1 MSPSIPAKARDILAQ
16 RHDLND
22 VYNHIRAEL
31 EKVEDKLKTFS
42 SSPNPLIS
50 EISQYLFQKKGKR
63 IRPALLI
70 LCSKLLGYRGDEHI
84 LMSALVEFI
93 HTASLIHDDI
103 IDNADRRRGR
113 DSVHTRWGPNISVL
127 LGDYLYIKTLGL
139 SLDSPHPSIVQILTD
154 VSARMIDGELTE
166 YSSSG
171 RLDTSEQDY
180 LEIIDQK
187 TASLFAAACQI
198 GAVLGKA
205 TPKQEGQLIDYG
217 RNLGMTFQIIDDLL
231 DFQGD
236 EDEMGKPVLSD
247 LSEGRITLPL
257 IYTLRNDGSSS
268 RSRLRSLMK
277 KKTLAKGS
285 RKEILDIIRANGAL
299 EYTYRQA
306 EEFSLRAREIAS
318 QFPESAHRE
327 ALALLAEFVLA
338 RNK

>member
-1 MSPSIPAKARDILAQ
+1 MGA
-16 RHDLND
+16 
-22 VYNHIRAEL
+22 
-31 EKVEDKLKTFS
+31 
-42 SSPNPLIS
+42 LI
-50 EISQYLFQKKGKR
+50 
-63 IRPALLI
+63 
-70 LCSKLLGYRGDEHI
+70 
-84 LMSALVEFI
+84 EFI

-127 LGDYLYIKTLGL
+127 LGDYLYIKTIGL
-139 SLDSPHPSIVQILTD
+139 SLESPHPGVVRILTD

-166 YSSSG
+166 YALSG
-171 RLDTSEQDY
+171 RLDASEQDY
-180 LEIIDQK
+180 LEIISQK

-198 GAVLGKA
+198 GAVLGRA
-205 TPKQEGQLIDYG
+205 TPRQERLLVDYG
-217 RNLGMTFQIIDDLL
+217 QNLGLTFQVVDDLL

-247 LSEGRITLPL
+247 LGEGRITLPL
-257 IYTLRNDGSSS
+257 IYTLRNDGSSN
-268 RSRLRSLMK
+268 RSRLRTLIK
-277 KKTLAKGS
+277 RKTLAKGS

-299 EYTYRQA
+299 DYTYHKA

-327 ALALLAEFVLA
+327 ALSLLAEFVLS

>member
-1 MSPSIPAKARDILAQ
+1 MRPSIPQKARDILAQ
-16 RHDLND
+16 RRDLND
-22 VYNHIRAEL
+22 VYNHIQAEL
-31 EKVEDKLKTFS
+31 EKVEEKLKAFS

-50 EISQYLFQKKGKR
+50 EISRYLFQKKGKR
-63 IRPALLI
+63 IRPAMLI

-84 LMSALVEFI
+84 FMGALIEFI

-127 LGDYLYIKTLGL
+127 LGDYLYIKTIGL
-139 SLDSPHPSIVQILTD
+139 SLESPHPGVVRILTD

-166 YSSSG
+166 YALSG
-171 RLDTSEQDY
+171 RLDASEQDY
-180 LEIIDQK
+180 LEIISQK

-198 GAVLGKA
+198 GAVLGRA
-205 TPKQEGQLIDYG
+205 TPRQERLLVDYG
-217 RNLGMTFQIIDDLL
+217 QNLGLTFQVVDDLL

-247 LSEGRITLPL
+247 LGEGRITLPL
-257 IYTLRNDGSSS
+257 IYTLRNDGSSN
-268 RSRLRSLMK
+268 RSRLRTLIK
-277 KKTLAKGS
+277 RKTLAKGS

-299 EYTYRQA
+299 DYTYHKA

-327 ALALLAEFVLA
+327 ALSLLAEFVLS